1 MVYYRKKLTI
11 GCRCVPAFHWPI
23 VPPPFPSFL
32 PGWDLKMAERI
43 AARLAAQEEQIEL
56 LSNEIK
62 WLRDGIC
69 GGQDMLKAL
78 ANSPELEEL
87 RTENE
92 KLKYRL
98 IHLRR
103 ALQEERAVES
113 QQGHAPAKKG
123 LDKKDKVVKE
133 NQKNNVQQNH
143 TQHKV
148 FTVLEL
154 LICIAV
160 LISWLNEFLIAFT
173 SVQPVATTQRNV
185 SLKIALVWFDTPVEY

>member
-1 MVYYRKKLTI
+1 MWGLVHHLNLRCREFTI
-11 GCRCVPAFHWPI
+11 GCRCVPAFHRPI
-23 VPPPFPSFL
+23 VPIPSFL
-32 PGWDLKMAERI
+32 PAWDLKMAERI
-43 AARLAAQEEQIEL
+43 AARLAAQEDQIEL

-69 GGQDMLKAL
+69 GGQDILKAL

-103 ALQEERAVES
+103 ALQEEERAVES
-113 QQGHAPAKKG
+113 KQGHAPAKKG
-123 LDKKDKVVKE
+123 QDKKQKVVKE

-143 TQHKV
+143 AQHKV
-148 FTVLEL
+148 YAVLEL
-154 LICIAV
+154 LMHIAV
-160 LISWLNEFLIAFT
+160 LISLNRFLIAFT
-173 SVQPVATTQRNV
+173 SEQPVATAERNA
-185 SLKIALVWFDTPVEY
+185 SLKIALV

>member
-1 MVYYRKKLTI
+1 
-11 GCRCVPAFHWPI
+11 
-23 VPPPFPSFL
+23 
-32 PGWDLKMAERI
+32 MAERM

-56 LSNEIK
+56 LSNEIT

-69 GGQDMLKAL
+69 GGQSVLKAL

-103 ALQEERAVES
+103 ALQEEERAVES

-123 LDKKDKVVKE
+123 QDKKDKVVKE

-148 FTVLEL
+148 FNVLEL
-154 LICIAV
+154 VIRITV
-160 LISWLNEFLIAFT
+160 LISSLSRFPIAFT
-173 SVQPVATTQRNV
+173 SEQPIATAQRNV
-185 SLKIALVWFDTPVEY
+185 SLKIALV